1 MARLFLVGHDVGDA
15 GSDGNRRDAGRADQ
29 RIDRNSTPR
38 YFSTTQCRTANTNS
52 RTLCSVTFS
61 PPGVTRAI
69 RARSVEQGRTGKRST
84 PTGQIHD

>member
-38 YFSTTQCRTANTNS
+38 YFSTTRHW
-52 RTLCSVTFS
+52 SVTFS

-69 RARSVEQGRTGKRST
+69 RVRAVVEQGRTGKRST